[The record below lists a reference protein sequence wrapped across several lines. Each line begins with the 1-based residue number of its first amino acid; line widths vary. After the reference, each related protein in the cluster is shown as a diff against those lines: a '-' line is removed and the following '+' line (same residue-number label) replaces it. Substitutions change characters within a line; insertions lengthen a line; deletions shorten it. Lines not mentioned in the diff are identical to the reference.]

1 MPILD
6 RGYSARRHPV
16 VQKAMRRPHPVVLL
30 LPLFGL
36 LGWWQWHYAGY
47 VKDDTFISMRYA
59 RNLALGHGLVFN
71 YGDRLEGY
79 TNFLWVVLTVP
90 AYWLKVDPLHW
101 VKGMSCLFGQLGIV
115 VTWAIARHL
124 GGGRSLLVP
133 WVAAALYAASPS
145 VILWSMAGLEPTM
158 VAVLCGSGALYA
170 MRLISWEDDLASTR
184 RLAIISALLLAAGAL
199 CRPDA
204 HAVIIVIGGFAVVD
218 AIRRAELPRYWLL
231 WGAVILAILI
241 PYHGFRVLY
250 FGDLFPNTAYVKAG
264 AGPEVMVRGYG
275 FVKGLLGFSANSGI
289 FALAGFSAILAFG
302 SGSRRLARLLAATL
316 ALAFIAYMIR
326 IGRDEMK
333 WYRLFL
339 PVFPACVALGA
350 DGLGRLAGVLSTA
363 AGQLRAALDRR
374 LTDPLS
380 SILIEATLQKA
391 LPMLLIVAGCAVG
404 VGVDLDLAEKK
415 REWHNAYVRSSEASF
430 QSMGKYIAKRSEV
443 GDVVVFQDMGA
454 APFSAPDQKWIDTI
468 GILNRTVAH
477 ELASIGMNPF
487 MRSIK
492 SAQPGGRAEIRAF
505 ESRIRDYA
513 FEQDPKWIAFVAYVP
528 KKKRRSFRNRYN
540 KLRDGRKD
548 HQVLGDAQIEAHFRP
563 RIESNRHAQGIA
575 RDPRFDKGYE
585 FERIWK
591 RDPNLST
598 WGKRRGYWLV
608 LYRARSDQ
616 EG

>member
-1 MPILD
+1 
-6 RGYSARRHPV
+6 
-16 VQKAMRRPHPVVLL
+16 
-30 LPLFGL
+30 
-36 LGWWQWHYAGY
+36 
-47 VKDDTFISMRYA
+47 
-59 RNLALGHGLVFN
+59 
-71 YGDRLEGY
+71 
-79 TNFLWVVLTVP
+79 
-90 AYWLKVDPLHW
+90 
-101 VKGMSCLFGQLGIV
+101 
-115 VTWAIARHL
+115 
-124 GGGRSLLVP
+124 
-133 WVAAALYAASPS
+133 
-145 VILWSMAGLEPTM
+145 M
-158 VAVLCGSGALYA
+158 VAVLCGSGALFA
-170 MRLISWEDDLASTR
+170 MRLLSWEEDLSSAR
-184 RLAIISALLLAAGAL
+184 RLAVISALLLSAGAL

-204 HAVIIVIGGFAVVD
+204 HAVIIVVGGFAVLD

-231 WGAVILAILI
+231 WAALILAILI

-289 FALAGFSAILAFG
+289 FALAGFSAILALG
-302 SGSRRLARLLAATL
+302 SGSRRLARLMAATL
-316 ALAFIAYMIR
+316 ALAFIVYMIR

-350 DGLGRLAGVLSTA
+350 DGLGRLAGGISSLVGEVRASLERRVL
-363 AGQLRAALDRR
+363 
-374 LTDPLS
+374 DPLPS
-380 SILIEATLQKA
+380 VVIEATLQKG
-391 LPMLLIVAGCAVG
+391 LPILLIVAGCAVG

-430 QSMGKYIAKRSEV
+430 QAMGKYIAKHSER

-454 APFSAPDQKWIDTI
+454 APFSAPDQVWIDTI

-477 ELASIGMNPF
+477 ELAAIGMNPF

-513 FEQDPKWIAFVAYVP
+513 FEQEPDWIAFVAYVP

-540 KLRDGRKD
+540 KLREGRKD
-548 HQVLGDAQIEAHFRP
+548 HQVIGDTEIEAHFRP

-575 RDPRFDKGYE
+575 RDPRFTSGYQ
-585 FERIWK
+585 FERVWK
-591 RDPNLST
+591 RDPDLST

-608 LYRARSDQ
+608 LYRARSEQ
-616 EG
+616 ER